1 MYCKHLL
8 ALISIASIFVFPG
21 YALGVQAEQIENL
34 GVRYPNLYLASEKI
48 ASLTYPKEITS
59 EKTLLEEIR
68 LLADRKAREEYGSI
82 NNLKLTQLAEKLE
95 LANRILIREFK
106 FKGNTVL
113 SDKQLLEVLQNVVGQ
128 QIESTEVFALADRIT
143 NYYNEQGYTT
153 SFAAIFPQK
162 LEEGVVTIDITEGR
176 LEDIDVEVEGW
187 LRPKYVRERF
197 IKILG
202 TLEETVYNQK
212 KLNEAV
218 QLLLQD
224 ENVEKLVLEQDFEE
238 ISRNTSLKVKV
249 IPTKRFG
256 ITLRTDNGRS
266 PSVGS
271 VNRIAVIKARPSP
284 LGDRLIVGYL
294 NTDGSDGI
302 DLFYGVPVNARNGE
316 FFLAYSQNNSQVI
329 EIPFRVNDIDFDS
342 DLYLIGYRQP
352 LIETPNTELAVGVLG
367 SRISSDSTI
376 ENRAFQLV
384 RGSDETGNLTVS
396 TISFFQE
403 YSNRWRNNFFS
414 ARSSMNFGVDAFD
427 ATNTGEIDGQFFS
440 WRGLSQYVNFL
451 APDTLSIA
459 KLALQLTPNDLPS
472 PEQISLGG
480 RETVRGY
487 RQSQVVGDNGVFASV
502 EMWLPMWRDEDLDMA
517 LQMAPFF
524 DFGHGWNNDRT
535 LEKDNTLFSVGVGL
549 QYRIKDRFRDRF
561 IIRLDYGIPIVRIE
575 SNVVEPTL
583 QDDGFYFL
591 VEFNY

>member
-517 LQMAPFF
+517 LQLAPFF
-524 DFGHGWNNDRT
+524 DFGHGWNNDLT
-535 LEKDNTLFSVGVGL
+535 LEKDNTLFSAGVGL

-561 IIRLDYGIPIVRIE
+561 LIRLDYGIPIIKVE
-575 SNVVEPTL
+575 SNVVERTL